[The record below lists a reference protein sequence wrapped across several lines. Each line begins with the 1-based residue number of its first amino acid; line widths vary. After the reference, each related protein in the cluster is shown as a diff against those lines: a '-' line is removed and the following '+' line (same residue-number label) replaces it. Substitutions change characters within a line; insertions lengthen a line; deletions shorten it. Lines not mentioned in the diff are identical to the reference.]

1 MLKTASISLALLL
14 ALLVGNSA
22 ELRIIDAAGAYA
34 TPLRSAA
41 LRYAA
46 AGSGSVHIEKTNA
59 SEALRRLDDGT
70 AELILIAED
79 QLPETFTGCV
89 WNYCTEPLI
98 LYVNADNPLR
108 EISSDDVARLLTDEH
123 PAWSRYTGL
132 RADIHRMA
140 RRGGAAEA
148 AMGRL
153 LGDRNP
159 DHSIREIHSDESGLI
174 LLENDPD
181 ALLFGSWLDA
191 IPLKAV
197 ALTID
202 HVPPLRKTVAD
213 GSYPLSV
220 RRIFAAATPSAD
232 VENFLRLLDT
242 MDNRREL
249 SDSGR
254 FPLDMQ
260 KQLIRNSKNDEGSDQ

>member
-89 WNYCTEPLI
+89 WNYCTAKPTAGIDEP
-98 LYVNADNPLR
+98 P
-108 EISSDDVARLLTDEH
+108 SSSMRLLYLPPPQTVPCE
-123 PAWSRYTGL
+123 P
-132 RADIHRMA
+132 M
-140 RRGGAAEA
+140 
-148 AMGRL
+148 RL
-153 LGDRNP
+153 D
-159 DHSIREIHSDESGLI
+159 
-174 LLENDPD
+174 
-181 ALLFGSWLDA
+181 
-191 IPLKAV
+191 
-197 ALTID
+197 TIS
-202 HVPPLRKTVAD
+202 KTV
-213 GSYPLSV
+213 PV
-220 RRIFAAATPSAD
+220 
-232 VENFLRLLDT
+232 
-242 MDNRREL
+242 
-249 SDSGR
+249 
-254 FPLDMQ
+254 
-260 KQLIRNSKNDEGSDQ
+260 